1 MGIAAVLRRYA
12 DIATRQAWD
21 EFSEIVL
28 PDAVV
33 TFSFGGTRG
42 SDLELTG
49 PHGLGELGRAAIG
62 AFTFYLYV
70 PLNSV
75 AELGDDP
82 STATGRA
89 YALESAI
96 DHDGNWIDVYGRYD
110 DDYRRIGDRW
120 MIAGRRYR
128 ELVRRV
134 H

>member
-1 MGIAAVLRRYA
+1 MGIDAVLRRYA
-12 DIATRQAWD
+12 DIATRGAR
-21 EFSEIVL
+21 S
-28 PDAVV
+28 
-33 TFSFGGTRG
+33 R
-42 SDLELTG
+42 
-49 PHGLGELGRAAIG
+49 AIG